1 MAIEQTDVARLK
13 AVGAELG
20 RIAAERKALIPERDE
35 LIRSLRAQG
44 RSERFIAQVAQVSSS
59 LVHVITKQRA

>member
-35 LIRSLRAQG
+35 LIRWYAPG
-44 RSERFIAQVAQVSSS
+44 PD
-59 LVHVITKQRA
+59 HGG